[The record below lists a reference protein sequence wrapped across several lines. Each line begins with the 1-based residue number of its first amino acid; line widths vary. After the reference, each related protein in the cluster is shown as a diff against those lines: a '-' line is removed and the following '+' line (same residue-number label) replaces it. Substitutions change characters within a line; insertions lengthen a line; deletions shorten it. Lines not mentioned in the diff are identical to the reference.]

1 MASGDRP
8 GTATAVILLRLR
20 NDAGFSIPQRD
31 SQVQSL
37 RATVETRRMQGT
49 PLRTTAVTLAV
60 AALLLSACQSG
71 SRRGAIKTVSAPEQ
85 SDGDVP
91 VEIVL
96 SDPESAPAD
105 LSIEVSTDLLVWR
118 AATVDGSLAALS
130 TSPGGTRHVFTW
142 DSVADLGFRLEG
154 DTWIRITSTGFGG
167 LVDVQTLKVNRILGL
182 LPASQR
188 VRDHM
193 IYFGALDT
201 AKIRTAETH
210 DLVVLYPGQPTVTR
224 AAIADIQDGVDPL
237 DPRDDCIVLGY
248 LNVGE
253 DERTIGKSNAQ
264 LLADAR
270 FVGNGLGPRVDPR
283 GPGAGGQ
290 SLAQIDLVGLPSA
303 SSGFASFY
311 LDDNSVEANGVG
323 DGLPDR
329 NGTTGAC
336 FANAGDPRWFQ
347 TLYDM
352 RLGTEGFAGIEE
364 MLTVT
369 AGAGFGFDGLYLDN
383 IDTCAPNSFT
393 GPGDLD
399 HATFEW
405 TAPGVTWFQSELRR
419 RHSKQV
425 ILQNRGLFFFDPAF
439 PHYQFSTGPFV
450 DFLKIEN
457 YRLDRDP
464 SVDFDPL
471 AFAINKHNLAPKLTA
486 EAQRFT
492 FQVLTLGYA
501 EGPSIDTQT
510 LVGGS
515 QRGIETL
522 TTDVAEAEQVGFRHY
537 LTDAAGSLVNDF
549 ARSRMTTTD
558 STPPT
563 WSSTYNAF
571 GGLNPPQAPVARVGI
586 QQVEMAVGAT
596 TVRWDVALD
605 QNPVTY
611 VLYYAPEALKFNGQ
625 GVPTNATRQDLYPA
639 RVSTS
644 YANGAGPSAFPFEA
658 TSTGLLRNT
667 NYWFCI
673 MARDSAGNWARNR
686 VVLSARTL

>member
-1 MASGDRP
+1 
-8 GTATAVILLRLR
+8 
-20 NDAGFSIPQRD
+20 
-31 SQVQSL
+31 
-37 RATVETRRMQGT
+37 MQGISLPT
-49 PLRTTAVTLAV
+49 RAILLAV
-60 AALLLSACQSG
+60 AALLVTACQNG
-71 SRRGAIKTVSAPEQ
+71 SRRGAIKTVSAPVE

-91 VEIVL
+91 IEIVL
-96 SDPESAPAD
+96 ADPESAPAD
-105 LSIEVSTDLLVWR
+105 VTIEVSTDLMNWM
-118 AATVDGSLAALS
+118 AATLDAPAGTLA
-130 TSPGGTRHVFTW
+130 TSPSGTRHVFTW
-142 DSVADLGFRLEG
+142 DSVTDLGFRLEG
-154 DTWIRITSTGFGG
+154 DTWIKITSTGVGG
-167 LVDVQTLKVNRILGL
+167 LVDIQTLKVNRITGL
-182 LPASQR
+182 LPASAR

-193 IYFGALDT
+193 IYFGALDA
-201 AKIRTAETH
+201 AKIRIAETH
-210 DLVVLYPGQPTVTR
+210 DLVVLYPGHPSVTP
-224 AAIADIQDGVDPL
+224 AAIADIQDGVNPN

-253 DERTIGKSNAQ
+253 DERTIGRSNAQ

-290 SLAQIDLVGLPSA
+290 SLAQVDLNGLPSV

-329 NGTTGAC
+329 NGVTGAC
-336 FANAGDPRWFQ
+336 FVNAGDPRWFA
-347 TLYDM
+347 TVYDM
-352 RLGTEGFAGIEE
+352 RLATEGFAGIEE
-364 MLTVT
+364 MLSKTV
-369 AGAGFGFDGLYLDN
+369 GARFGFDGLYLDN
-383 IDTCAPNSFT
+383 VDTCAPNSFT
-393 GPGDLD
+393 APGAID

-419 RHSKQV
+419 RHPKNV
-425 ILQNRGLFFFDPAF
+425 ILQNRGLFFFDPTF

-450 DFLKIEN
+450 DFVKIEN

-471 AFAINKHNLAPKLTA
+471 AFAINKFNLAPKLTA

-501 EGPSIDTQT
+501 EGPSIDAQA

-515 QRGIETL
+515 DRGIATL
-522 TTDVAEAEQVGFRHY
+522 ATDVAEAELVGFRHY
-537 LTDAAGSLVNDF
+537 LTNAAGDLVNEFARTRMSLVDN
-549 ARSRMTTTD
+549 
-558 STPPT
+558 TPPA

-571 GGLNPPQAPVARVGI
+571 GALNPPQAPVARIGI
-586 QQVEMAVGAT
+586 QQVDVAVGAT

-611 VLYYAPEALKFNGQ
+611 VLYYATENLKFNGQ
-625 GVPTNATRQDLYPA
+625 GVPTNATRQDLFPA
-639 RVSTS
+639 RVSSTYGS
-644 YANGAGPSAFPFEA
+644 GAGPSAFPFEA
-658 TSTGLLRNT
+658 TSTGLARNT

-673 MARDSAGNWARNR
+673 MAYDSAGNWARNR
-686 VVLSARTL
+686 VVLTARTL